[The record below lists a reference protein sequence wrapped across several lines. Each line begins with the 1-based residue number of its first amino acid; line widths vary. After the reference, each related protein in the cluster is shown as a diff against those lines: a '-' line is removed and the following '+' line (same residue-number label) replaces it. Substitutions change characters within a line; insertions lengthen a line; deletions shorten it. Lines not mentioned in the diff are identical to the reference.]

1 MAERPRARDEVTI
14 APGHSPRKAWRSLVA
29 AVVVALA
36 ALFVLLRSPA
46 PPASPEA
53 NAPPAVAE
61 APPPAPPAP
70 SAPRIARA
78 PERATAPMRESPPEP
93 APAPEEAPPPDSAD
107 APTVPSGIGLFPP
120 RGSDPV
126 RVGIVVPEDFALPD
140 GFMRHYQVTDDGQ
153 DVAPILVVHPDYELL
168 DAQGQPVPRPE
179 GGVVPPELAPP
190 GMPIE
195 TLVVP
200 EPPDESRP

>member
-1 MAERPRARDEVTI
+1 LLAAAGI
-14 APGHSPRKAWRSLVA
+14 VA
-29 AVVVALA
+29 VA
-36 ALFVLLRSPA
+36 ALFVLFRSPA
-46 PPASPEA
+46 PPSSPEPS
-53 NAPPAVAE
+53 APPVAAE

-70 SAPRIARA
+70 PAPRIARA
-78 PERATAPMRESPPEP
+78 PERAAAPMGGSPPEP
-93 APAPEEAPPPDSAD
+93 APAAEEAPPAPDSAD

-168 DAQGQPVPRPE
+168 DARGHPVPRPE
-179 GGVVPPELAPP
+179 GGVVPPELAPK
-190 GMPIE
+190 GMPVE
-195 TLVVP
+195 TVVIP
-200 EPPDESRP
+200 DPLDESAP